1 MNAKHT
7 KNPEDLEFVA
17 RVPRGTDAR
26 NRFRPRMPV
35 RLVEPIAAFSFEGD
49 FAGERYAALVEFL
62 AARASSVSLVVR
74 DGRLPGRAK
83 KLYEGFLAAGA
94 KAERRGEWPGT
105 RLAEGEATVLVAP
118 LTPVVA
124 KFLATGAPSLFAWC
138 APDRPE
144 DLAFL
149 DAAGTAV
156 LETVAHERLGT
167 LRLDRFDWDLWNAD
181 PHLGG
186 DWRWRDASNNLR
198 PE

>member
-1 MNAKHT
+1 MAK
-7 KNPEDLEFVA
+7 
-17 RVPRGTDAR
+17 
-26 NRFRPRMPV
+26 
-35 RLVEPIAAFSFEGD
+35 
-49 FAGERYAALVEFL
+49 Y
-62 AARASSVSLVVR
+62 
-74 DGRLPGRAK
+74 
-83 KLYEGFLAAGA
+83 
-94 KAERRGEWPGT
+94 
-105 RLAEGEATVLVAP
+105 
-118 LTPVVA
+118 
-124 KFLATGAPSLFAWC
+124 LATGAPSLFAWC

-156 LETVAHERLGT
+156 LETVAHERVGT